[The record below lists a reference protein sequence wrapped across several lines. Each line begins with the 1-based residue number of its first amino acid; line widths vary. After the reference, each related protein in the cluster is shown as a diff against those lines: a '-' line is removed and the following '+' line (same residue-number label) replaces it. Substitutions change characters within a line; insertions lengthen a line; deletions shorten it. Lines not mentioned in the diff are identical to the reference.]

1 MKNELVHFRDGEF
14 ELDVNVDKK
23 TIWLTQEQ
31 ISKLFEKDRTV
42 ITRHINNIFKEGE
55 LIKESNVQKMHI
67 SDFTRPATLYSLD
80 IIISVGYRVKSSRG
94 VLFRRW
100 ATDILNQYLTEGYVV
115 NIKRLEQEND
125 KLKKF
130 QEMVNVV
137 HRISLNSDVNNSEIR
152 NLLSVVKEYEYALEL
167 LDQYDHKSVSIE
179 GKTTEKLRQLFLCI
193 L

>member
-137 HRISLNSDVNNSEIR
+137 HRISLNSDVNNSEIGR
-152 NLLSVVKEYEYALEL
+152 ASCRERV
-167 LDQYDHKSVSIE
+167 
-179 GKTTEKLRQLFLCI
+179 
-193 L
+193 